1 MWRRWMNEWMN
12 RNGLT
17 ELAALGVVG
26 LLATIVRLA
35 ADPPRSIARMIWL
48 TVAGLG
54 LSTGGWLVA
63 KAAGIDGYGAMAIA
77 WVVGA
82 MGSEAALPI
91 ARRWLERR
99 LGLPPDPPAP
109 PPK

>member
-1 MWRRWMNEWMN
+1 MSEWLD
-12 RNGLT
+12 RNGWG

-35 ADPPRSIARMIWL
+35 SDPPRSIARMAWL

-54 LSTGGWLVA
+54 LCTGGWLVA
-63 KAAGIDGYGAMAIA
+63 KGAGLDGYAAMAIA

-82 MGSEAALPI
+82 MGSEATLPL
-91 ARRWLERR
+91 ARRWLEGR
-99 LGLPPDPPAP
+99 LGVPPQPPAP
-109 PPK
+109 PPSRDA